1 MKLKNKE
8 EAADAGPLCSEVLS
22 VWQFHDFRW
31 RCLPFPEAPP
41 IETQVKLTREKSP
54 FLHLDKGSRHEP
66 LSPDLDRISVFMAIS
81 MQFRAFHN
89 FMMPRCEVK
98 AAPEVYKHPALKDS
112 MTEI

>member
-1 MKLKNKE
+1 MLDLFALRCCRFGSSMIFDGDVCPFQRPQPSKHRSNSLAKKVLFCIWIKV
-8 EAADAGPLCSEVLS
+8 AAM
-22 VWQFHDFRW
+22 
-31 RCLPFPEAPP
+31 
-41 IETQVKLTREKSP
+41 
-54 FLHLDKGSRHEP
+54 EP

-81 MQFRAFHN
+81 MHFDTFHN